1 MEQVISSKTNY
12 MTTHSDEVLKRIKST
27 YNNEVGERRNLKVPG
42 DMEFAIVGD
51 NVVLSITA
59 DAVCQN
65 MQSDKASFEG
75 WALVLKR
82 WGNFTKVILL
92 WDKPSYQPGSP
103 EEGHYQRFLFRVNS
117 FSEHFKSWFAI
128 DSSCMPLM
136 SMMKAKGQGPFF
148 LNKPSTNRNDKIPQT
163 KEGLLE
169 NKFVKGEFR
178 QPLMDFSK
186 AKILDRQLPVGVFI
200 DRVSA
205 KTAIFSR
212 GKSAIDIWGISKD
225 NELLIFE
232 LKAEQNDKV
241 GIISEIYFYANV
253 MRMVM
258 KQIWAYETPC
268 DSNLLAISKASKI
281 IVNILAPSV
290 HPLIDMKLIEELNCS
305 TKPEIEIHYIK
316 FDLSS
321 STLLNLEF

>member
-1 MEQVISSKTNY
+1 

-27 YNNEVGERRNLKVPG
+27 YKNEVGERRNLKVPG

-51 NVVLSITA
+51 NVFLSITA

-82 WGNFTKVILL
+82 WGNFTKVILR
-92 WDKPSYQPGSP
+92 WDNPSYKYGSP

-117 FSEHFKSWFAI
+117 FSEHFKSWFSI

-136 SMMKAKGQGPFF
+136 SMMKTKGPGPFF
-148 LNKPSTNRNDKIPQT
+148 LNKPGTNRDEKIPQT

-178 QPLMDFSK
+178 QPLMDFAK
-186 AKILDRQLPVGVFI
+186 AKILDRQLPVGVFV
-200 DRVSA
+200 DRVST
-205 KTAIFSR
+205 KTAIFTHK
-212 GKSAIDIWGISKD
+212 KSAIDIWGINQD
-225 NELLIFE
+225 DDLLIFE
-232 LKAEQNDKV
+232 LKAEKNDKV

-258 KQIWAYETPC
+258 KQKWAYETPC
-268 DSNLLAISKASKI
+268 DRNLLAISKASKI
-281 IVNILAPSV
+281 IVYILAPSV
-290 HPLIDMKLIEELNCS
+290 HPLIDIKLIDELNCFI
-305 TKPEIEIHYIK
+305 KPEIEINYIK

-321 STLLNLEF
+321 STLLDLKF